1 MLIHFTKKALLALF
15 AFLAGFVAQIC
26 HLLITQAMFWPV
38 ISATSIHFCLLIVSL
53 GLESHRKWPRTFFC
67 ILVIYLSM
75 SFIHQSLQILFKL
88 VTTRQFMESD
98 ALVKFLGG
106 NGLVNEFDIYLF
118 MNWNILKWI
127 ISWTPGGGGT
137 PL

>member
-1 MLIHFTKKALLALF
+1 MLVRASI
-15 AFLAGFVAQIC
+15 FV
-26 HLLITQAMFWPV
+26 
-38 ISATSIHFCLLIVSL
+38 CLLHHWALSPTGSDL
-53 GLESHRKWPRTFFC
+53 GLFFC

-75 SFIHQSLQILFKL
+75 SFIHQSLQKLSKL

-118 MNWNILKWI
+118 MN
-127 ISWTPGGGGT
+127 
-137 PL
+137 

>member
-1 MLIHFTKKALLALF
+1 MLVRASI
-15 AFLAGFVAQIC
+15 FV
-26 HLLITQAMFWPV
+26 
-38 ISATSIHFCLLIVSL
+38 CLLHHWALSPTGSDL
-53 GLESHRKWPRTFFC
+53 GLFC

-98 ALVKFLGG
+98 ALVKFLGE

-118 MNWNILKWI
+118 MN
-127 ISWTPGGGGT
+127 
-137 PL
+137 